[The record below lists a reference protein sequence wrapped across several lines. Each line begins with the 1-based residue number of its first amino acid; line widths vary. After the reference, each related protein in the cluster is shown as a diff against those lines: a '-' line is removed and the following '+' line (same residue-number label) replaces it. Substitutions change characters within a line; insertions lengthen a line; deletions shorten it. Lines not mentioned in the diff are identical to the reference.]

1 MDAANLDRTKES
13 TNQNIDEDGFVVIS
27 ESDMKTTNMLNI
39 EEALEEL
46 EENCDDKSIETQI
59 LQIEKDFK
67 HWAELRRTTI
77 LNLRDIADYIGE
89 LTYCY

>member
-1 MDAANLDRTKES
+1 MEASNLDRTYES
-13 TNQNIDEDGFVVIS
+13 TNPNIEEDGFVVIS
-27 ESDMKTTNMLNI
+27 ESDIKTTNMLKI

-77 LNLRDIADYIGE
+77 LNLQDIADYIGKQIK
-89 LTYCY
+89 